1 MAENPVLLSV
11 RLDILCE
18 SDCEDIAL
26 RLVKVCRK
34 CSSAKDTR
42 FSAMCS
48 PVQLEHWLDLHV
60 ALLYYDKRIKKELL
74 LLWDQLT
81 FEEGYQL
88 VNRLIERGKVYK
100 GSNATVPQRI
110 WAESL
115 PIADMASQYFF
126 TKAMMF
132 EPPPPCSI
140 VLIPQLVKLQKLLG
154 KQSKD
159 VMDMLQALVDRLKSI
174 TSAHMFILAST
185 LYAEVINVFNRNVHC
200 A

>member
-48 PVQLEHWLDLHV
+48 PAQLEHWLDLHV
-60 ALLYYDKRIKKELL
+60 ALLHYEKRITEELHP
-74 LLWDQLT
+74 LWDQLT
-81 FEEGYQL
+81 FDEGYQL
-88 VNRLIERGKVYK
+88 VRRLIDRGKAHKDPNGV
-100 GSNATVPQRI
+100 VPQRV
-110 WAESL
+110 WAESFT
-115 PIADMASQYFF
+115 IADMTSHCFF
-126 TKAMMF
+126 TKALMF
-132 EPPPPCSI
+132 VPPPPCFNA
-140 VLIPQLVKLQKLLG
+140 LIIQLVNLQKLLG
-154 KQSKD
+154 KQSQD
-159 VMDMLQALVDRLKSI
+159 VMDMLQKRVDRLKSI

-185 LYAEVINVFNRNVHC
+185 LYTEVTRF
-200 A
+200 